1 MKGGIMAQ
9 SKKSGTI
16 ILVAE
21 DDSDDRLLLK
31 RALEDNG
38 FSGVLQFVND
48 GVELMDYLRCS
59 KCGKSAK
66 AGPRPDIIL
75 LDLNMPR
82 KDGREAIQDIRAD
95 ADLNGITIVAMTGS
109 EPQNDTEICHR
120 LGADRLMSKPDGY
133 SMWVQLMGEVLGL
146 LNGSSLTA
154 S

>member
-1 MKGGIMAQ
+1 MAQ

-48 GVELMDYLRCS
+48 GVELMDYLR
-59 KCGKSAK
+59 CGKSAK